1 MKISLKIGLF
11 YFNFLMALAAYGNV
25 PTLAGT
31 KVVTVDERQ
40 LEVLVRRVEH
50 APYTVVFESGA
61 RNCIQ
66 RWEKVLQQL
75 PNDVNV
81 YAYNRPGY
89 CNSSPSAQARNSKNI
104 VDELRVALKQEGLKP
119 PFILIGHSIG
129 GLYVQHF
136 AREFPEEVHG
146 VVLVDAMYPGFM
158 KSQAEFPWY
167 TKLGMFIFLNKT
179 VHGEISLAHASGL
192 MIDALP
198 TMDDKPI
205 VRMFNE
211 PKGAQGKAIA
221 VDFGMFNRDEAAM
234 SKVRSMYPRAKIV
247 LADSS
252 HQMQETSPDLI
263 VQAIQDVM
271 RATGPFQ

>member
-11 YFNFLMALAAYGNV
+11 YFNLLMALAAYGNV

-40 LEVLVRRVEH
+40 LEVFVRRVEH

-89 CNSSPSAQARNSKNI
+89 CKSSPSAKARNSKNI

-179 VHGEISLAHASGL
+179 VHSEISLAHASGL

-198 TMDDKPI
+198 AMDDKPI

-221 VDFGMFNRDEAAM
+221 VNFGMFNRDEAAM

-271 RATGPFQ
+271 RASGPFQ

>member
-11 YFNFLMALAAYGNV
+11 YFNLLMALAAYGNV
-25 PTLAGT
+25 PVLAGT

-40 LEVLVRRVEH
+40 LEVFVRRVEH

-89 CNSSPSAQARNSKNI
+89 CNSSPSAKARNSKNV

-167 TKLGMFIFLNKT
+167 TKLGMFMFLNKT

-198 TMDDKPI
+198 AMDDKPV